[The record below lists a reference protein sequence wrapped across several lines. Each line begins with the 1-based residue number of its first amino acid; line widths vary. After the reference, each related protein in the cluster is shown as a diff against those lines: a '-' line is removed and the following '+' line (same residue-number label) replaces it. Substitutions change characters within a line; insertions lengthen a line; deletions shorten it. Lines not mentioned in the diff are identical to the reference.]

1 MQKKIEKLKSEKYIK
16 ISDVI
21 VIAAVVCAILLLL
34 FFTSYQTVENPQYNI
49 YVENSLYQ
57 TGSLS
62 EDAEIIITTENGT
75 AIFVVENG
83 SIHMHDATCPDGLC
97 VSQGEISTSAN
108 KIICLPLKIV
118 CEITGGAESEIDA
131 VA

>member
-1 MQKKIEKLKSEKYIK
+1 MQSKIQKLKNEKFFK

-21 VIAAVVCAILLLL
+21 IIAVVVFAILILLY
-34 FFTSYQTVENPQYNI
+34 FTNFASVENPQYNI
-49 YVENSLYQ
+49 YVENELYQ

-75 AIFVVENG
+75 AIFHVENG
-83 SIHMHDATCPDGLC
+83 AIHMHEATCPDGLC
-97 VSQGEISTSAN
+97 IEQGEISSTSS

-131 VA
+131 VS